1 MHYCNKIISI
11 TVLIYRIGLLEYN
24 CENSTSKYVKRRS
37 YLSANFGVPFLQRQ
51 RKSTTLLRIVPDTLH
66 CFVKRCR

>member
-1 MHYCNKIISI
+1 M
-11 TVLIYRIGLLEYN
+11 LQYN
-24 CENSTSKYVKRRS
+24 CENSTSKCVKRRS

-51 RKSTTLLRIVPDTLH
+51 RKSTTLLHIVLIADTRH